1 MKAKKTNEINI
12 KVNSTNC
19 SDTNKMSPHKGGFD
33 ITNISYSSCTKKRK
47 RTTNHS
53 DKKKEICSPFKNA
66 TPQKN
71 TSDSVAK
78 VTPEKYDEEHKE
90 M

>member
-12 KVNSTNC
+12 KMNSTNC
-19 SDTNKMSPHKGGFD
+19 SDTNKKPTHKGGFD
-33 ITNISYSSCTKKRK
+33 ISDISYSSCTKKRK
-47 RTTNHS
+47 RITNHS

-66 TPQKN
+66 TQQKN
-71 TSDSVAK
+71 TSDIVAK
-78 VTPEKYDEEHKE
+78 VTPEKYHDEHKE